1 MADHDAKPKRSGG
14 QSRSAMRRKARSLA
28 LQALYSWQMAGQA
41 LTDIEAQLRS
51 DPEYDFD
58 SADSGYFRE
67 LLHGV
72 PAHLDEIDEQL
83 RQVLDRSVAEVDPIE
98 LAILRIGVF
107 EMTQRVDVPY
117 KVVINEGIEMAKVF
131 GATDGHKYINGILD
145 KLAPRLRSVE
155 VNASRQGR

>member
-1 MADHDAKPKRSGG
+1 MADHEARPKRSGG

-28 LQALYSWQMAGQA
+28 LQALYSWQIAGQP
-41 LTDIEAQLRS
+41 LSDIEAQLRS

-58 SADSGYFRE
+58 SADGAYFRE
-67 LLHGV
+67 LLRGV

-83 RQVLDRSVAEVDPIE
+83 KQVLDRSVAEVDPIE

-107 EMTQRVDVPY
+107 EMTQRIDVPY

-131 GATDGHKYINGILD
+131 GATDGHKYVNGILD

-155 VNASRQGR
+155 VNASRRGR

>member
-28 LQALYSWQMAGQA
+28 LQALYSWQMAGQS

-58 SADSGYFRE
+58 NADGAYFRE
-67 LLHGV
+67 LLMGV
-72 PAHLDEIDEQL
+72 PQNLDEIDGHL
-83 RQVLDRSVAEVDPIE
+83 GQVLDRGIAEVDPIE

-107 EMTQRVDVPY
+107 EMTRRVDVPY
-117 KVVINEGIEMAKVF
+117 KVVINEGIEMAKTF
-131 GATDGHKYINGILD
+131 GATDGHKYVNGILD

-155 VNASRQGR
+155 VNASRRGR

>member
-1 MADHDAKPKRSGG
+1 MADHDARPKRSGG

-28 LQALYSWQMAGQA
+28 LQALYSWQMAGQSLA
-41 LTDIEAQLRS
+41 DIEAQLRS

-58 SADSGYFRE
+58 SADGAYFRE
-67 LLHGV
+67 LLRGV
-72 PAHLDEIDEQL
+72 PMHLDEIDEQL
-83 RQVLDRSVAEVDPIE
+83 KQVLDRAVAEVDPIE

-131 GATDGHKYINGILD
+131 GATDGHKYVNGILD

-155 VNASRQGR
+155 VNASRRR

>member
-1 MADHDAKPKRSGG
+1 MADHEARPKRSGG

-28 LQALYSWQMAGQA
+28 LQALYSWQMAGQP
-41 LTDIEAQLRS
+41 LSDIEAQLRS

-58 SADSGYFRE
+58 SADGAYFRE
-67 LLHGV
+67 LLRGV

-83 RQVLDRSVAEVDPIE
+83 KLVLDRAVAEVDPIE

-117 KVVINEGIEMAKVF
+117 KVVINEGIEMAKIF
-131 GATDGHKYINGILD
+131 GATDGHKYVNGILD

-155 VNASRQGR
+155 VNAARRR

>member
-1 MADHDAKPKRSGG
+1 MADPDAKPKRPGG

-28 LQALYSWQMAGQA
+28 LQALYSWHMAGQSLA
-41 LTDIEAQLRS
+41 DIEAQLRS

-58 SADSGYFRE
+58 SADGAYFRE
-67 LLHGV
+67 LLRGV
-72 PAHLDEIDEQL
+72 PMHLDEIDEQL
-83 RQVLDRSVAEVDPIE
+83 KQVLDRAVAEVDPIE

-131 GATDGHKYINGILD
+131 GATDGHKYVNGILD

-155 VNASRQGR
+155 VNASRRR

>member
-1 MADHDAKPKRSGG
+1 
-14 QSRSAMRRKARSLA
+14 
-28 LQALYSWQMAGQA
+28 
-41 LTDIEAQLRS
+41 
-51 DPEYDFD
+51 FD

-67 LLHGV
+67 LLHRV

-83 RQVLDRSVAEVDPIE
+83 RQVLDRSRAEVDPIE

-117 KVVINEGIEMAKVF
+117 KVVINEGSEMAKVL

-155 VNASRQGR
+155 VNASRRGR